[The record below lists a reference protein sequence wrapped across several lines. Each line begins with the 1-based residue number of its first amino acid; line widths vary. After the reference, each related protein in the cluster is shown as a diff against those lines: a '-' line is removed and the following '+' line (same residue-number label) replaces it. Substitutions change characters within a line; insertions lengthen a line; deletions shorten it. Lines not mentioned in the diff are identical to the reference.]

1 MNSIQL
7 SIEELIFSFYSEG
20 LYEQGMGLK
29 DTYFPNIKEEDLKFM
44 LEIASRSLLAKD
56 MVKEEDKQ
64 YYLKEEYAEYI
75 HVLNSADSTLK
86 GSKFS
91 FDLAH
96 EESVTYHLKQGK
108 VYSHQM
114 LHDHQ
119 VHAIMEVEEESAVK
133 DLNTFFQLISLE
145 SDKSGVL
152 FSLTDAEFEGL
163 LEVASQQ
170 INDPQNIVKNFS
182 ALQKNHDFAQ
192 LVTDL
197 IKRKGKMDSFLYLKY
212 DVNNSPD
219 LVDITFFIP
228 GQNCS
233 WVLTRSQLQGLDVRE
248 ADKSF
253 IPGLLEKLI
262 TVSA

>member
-29 DTYFPNIKEEDLKFM
+29 DTYFPNLKEEDLKFM

-56 MVKEEDKQ
+56 LVEEVNKQ
-64 YYLKEEYAEYI
+64 YSLKEEYAEYI

-86 GSKFS
+86 ASKFS
-91 FDLAH
+91 FDLAQ

-119 VHAIMEVEEESAVK
+119 VHAIMEVEENAVK
-133 DLNTFFQLISLE
+133 DLSTFFQLSSLE
-145 SDKSGVL
+145 SDKSVVL
-152 FSLTDAEFEGL
+152 FYLTDAEFEGL

-170 INDPQNIVKNFS
+170 INDPQNILKNFS
-182 ALQKNHDFAQ
+182 SLQTNHDFAQ
-192 LVTDL
+192 LVSDIL
-197 IKRKGKMDSFLYLKY
+197 RRKGKMDSFLYLKY
-212 DVNNSPD
+212 DVNNNPD

-228 GQNCS
+228 GQNSS
-233 WVLTRSQLQGLDVRE
+233 WVLTRSQLQGLDVRK

-253 IPGLLEKLI
+253 IPDLLEKLM

>member
-56 MVKEEDKQ
+56 LVKEVDNQ

-75 HVLNSADSTLK
+75 HVLNSADSTVK
-86 GSKFS
+86 ASKFS
-91 FDLAH
+91 SDLAH
-96 EESVTYHLKQGK
+96 EESVTYHLKQGR

-119 VHAIMEVEEESAVK
+119 VHAIMVVEEESAVK
-133 DLNTFFQLISLE
+133 DLNTFFQLTLLE
-145 SDKSGVL
+145 SDKSRIM
-152 FSLTDAEFEGL
+152 FSLTDAELEGL
-163 LEVASQQ
+163 LEEASQQ
-170 INDPQNIVKNFS
+170 INELPDILKKFT
-182 ALQKNHDFAQ
+182 ALQTNPDFAQ
-192 LVTDL
+192 LVSDL
-197 IKRKGKMDSFLYLKY
+197 ISRKGKMDSILHLKY
-212 DVNNSPD
+212 DVNNTPD

-228 GQNCS
+228 GQCTVWLLS
-233 WVLTRSQLQGLDVRE
+233 RSQLQGLDVKK
-248 ADKSF
+248 ADKFF
-253 IPGLLEKLI
+253 IPDLLEKLK
-262 TVSA
+262 TVFA